1 MVAELIK
8 YCAALKIPPENTGGK
23 LPGSVEISVGGEL
36 KVVSKPWG
44 SETWLAYGE
53 GMPYALKIIFLK
65 KGTKTSLQY
74 HVHKQETNFVYS
86 GRIVLHYQKEKGE
99 QIRTVEL
106 GPKSCI
112 QVPPGLIH
120 RVEALEDTVLVEAS
134 TNHLDD
140 VVRVSDD
147 YNRPD
152 GYIPEEHGVK
162 K

>member
-1 MVAELIK
+1 
-8 YCAALKIPPENTGGK
+8 
-23 LPGSVEISVGGEL
+23 LPVSIEIQREAEL

-44 SETWLAYGE
+44 SETWLSYGE
-53 GMPYALKIIFLK
+53 GAPYALKIIFLK

-74 HVHKQETNFVYS
+74 HVHKRETNFVYS
-86 GRIVLHYQKEKGE
+86 GRIILHYQKTKDQPVE
-99 QIRTVEL
+99 TAEL
-106 GPKSCI
+106 GPKTCI

-147 YNRPD
+147 YKRPD
-152 GYIPEEHGVK
+152 GHIPSEHGEK